1 MTGLGTL
8 INTGGI
14 LAGGLAG
21 LVFGK
26 FMTARYQDTLTSACG
41 LCVIFI
47 GIAGTIEKMM
57 TITDGVLS
65 SSGTMMVIGSF
76 TAGSLLGEFLNIEHH
91 LESFGNWLKA
101 RTGNSGDAKF
111 VEGFVTATI
120 LYCVGAMAI
129 NGSIEAGLNHSYGVL
144 ISKSVLDGISSITFA
159 AAMGVGVTFSTI
171 PIFVYEGALVL
182 LAGAVGPYLGE
193 AVVTEMSAVGG
204 AIIVGIAIN
213 MMGLSESKFRVG
225 NMLPAIFL
233 PILYLPLSQWLGSL
247 MA

>member
-1 MTGLGTL
+1 MMTGLGTL

-111 VEGFVTATI
+111 VEGFVTASLTVCI
-120 LYCVGAMAI
+120 GAMAVV
-129 NGSIEAGLNHSYGVL
+129 GSIQ
-144 ISKSVLDGISSITFA
+144 DGISGDYSILA
-159 AAMGVGVTFSTI
+159 AKAVLDFIIILVMTASMGKGCLFSAVPVALFQGLVTILARVIAPLMTPAALDNLSLTGSMLIFCVGVNLI
-171 PIFVYEGALVL
+171 WGKKIKVA
-182 LAGAVGPYLGE
+182 
-193 AVVTEMSAVGG
+193 
-204 AIIVGIAIN
+204 
-213 MMGLSESKFRVG
+213 
-225 NMLPAIFL
+225 NMLPTLIVAVAWAAF
-233 PILYLPLSQWLGSL
+233 
-247 MA
+247 

>member
-111 VEGFVTATI
+111 VEGFVTASLTVCI
-120 LYCVGAMAI
+120 GAMAVV
-129 NGSIEAGLNHSYGVL
+129 GSIQ
-144 ISKSVLDGISSITFA
+144 DGISGDYSILA
-159 AAMGVGVTFSTI
+159 AKAVLDFIIILVMTASMGKGCLFSAVPVALFQGLVTILARVIAPLMTPAALDNLSLTGSMLIFCVGVNLI
-171 PIFVYEGALVL
+171 WGKKIKVA
-182 LAGAVGPYLGE
+182 
-193 AVVTEMSAVGG
+193 
-204 AIIVGIAIN
+204 
-213 MMGLSESKFRVG
+213 
-225 NMLPAIFL
+225 NMLPTLIVAVAWVAF
-233 PILYLPLSQWLGSL
+233 
-247 MA
+247 